1 MKTRW
6 LRPALGPTMLEPV
19 RPPSLAIDPISQLR
33 VEIEKPVGSGDWI
46 AVRDLLEAHPDAVAL
61 SGELTA
67 LYGEVLLRTGRSQA
81 AREWLTQGLLRLE
94 RRGERVSLRRVMNL
108 LGVSLF
114 ELGQLE
120 EAAAIL
126 EQVAE
131 LAWSNGDDLLVAK
144 ARNNLGTIAN
154 VRGQRDKAL
163 TLYQLAVPVYQRL
176 GSPSGLAE
184 CYHNMA
190 ITYRDSSALEQ
201 ADECERRA
209 IEFAHQA
216 GSRRLTALARLGR
229 AEISLRRGE
238 VSLAE
243 VGASHAASAFR
254 EAADPVGEGDALRLI
269 GVARTLQGKLDLAR
283 SALETALSLT
293 REHGAALNEAETLR
307 ALAEWAAAEGN
318 HDVARVHASGAVML
332 LERLGATEDAAAMQ
346 LWIKENLLEENH

>member
-1 MKTRW
+1 
-6 LRPALGPTMLEPV
+6 MLEPV
-19 RPPSLAIDPISQLR
+19 PDVSLLLDPIAQTR
-33 VEIEKPVGSGDWI
+33 TEIEKPAGDGDWN
-46 AVRDLLEAHPDAVAL
+46 AVRELLDGRPGVLAA

-67 LYGEVLLRTGRSQA
+67 LYGEVLLRTGRSHA
-81 AREWLTQGLLRLE
+81 AREWLAGALLQLE
-94 RRGERVSLRRVMNL
+94 HRGERVALRRVMNL
-108 LGVSLF
+108 LGVALF
-114 ELGQLE
+114 ELGLLE
-120 EAAAIL
+120 EAAGML

-131 LAWSNGDDLLVAK
+131 LAWSNGDDLLLAK

-154 VRGQRDKAL
+154 VRGQRDHAL

-190 ITYRDSSALEQ
+190 ITYRDAFALDR

-216 GSRRLTALARLGR
+216 GSRPLTALARLGR

-243 VGASHAASAFR
+243 AGATIAAAAFR
-254 EAADPVGEGDALRLI
+254 DAADPVGEGDALRLI

-283 SALETALSLT
+283 SALDTALALT

-307 ALAEWAAAEGN
+307 ALAEWAAASGD
-318 HDVARVHASGAVML
+318 HDIARAHATGAVAL
-332 LERLGATEDAAAMQ
+332 LERLGATEDAAAVK
-346 LWIKENLLEENH
+346 LWMREALGAGS

>member
-1 MKTRW
+1 LT
-6 LRPALGPTMLEPV
+6 PARREATPASPAPTPAAQPASPVPTPVARTSAAIPAPTQVDGIDYIEGDKLTLIYDGEKCIHARFCVTWGPKV
-19 RPPSLAIDPISQLR
+19 FLANVKGP
-33 VEIEKPVGSGDWI
+33 WI
-46 AVRDLLEAHPDAVAL
+46 APDAMDAEAQRAAGCVI
-61 SGELTA
+61 
-67 LYGEVLLRTGRSQA
+67 GRDYPGPVVDHA
-81 AREWLTQGLLRLE
+81 
-94 RRGERVSLRRVMNL
+94 V
-108 LGVSLF
+108 
-114 ELGQLE
+114 
-120 EAAAIL
+120 
-126 EQVAE
+126 
-131 LAWSNGDDLLVAK
+131 
-144 ARNNLGTIAN
+144 
-154 VRGQRDKAL
+154 QRDKAL

-190 ITYRDSSALEQ
+190 ITYRDASALEQ

-209 IEFAHQA
+209 IEFAHHA

-254 EAADPVGEGDALRLI
+254 DAADPVGEGDALRLI

-318 HDVARVHASGAVML
+318 HDVARVHASGAVTL

>member
-1 MKTRW
+1 
-6 LRPALGPTMLEPV
+6 MLEPI
-19 RPPSLAIDPISQLR
+19 PHASLAPDPVAQLR
-33 VEIEKPVGSGDWI
+33 TELETPMGAGDWS
-46 AVRDLLEAHPDAVAL
+46 AVRDVLAARPDALAA
-61 SGELTA
+61 SADLTA

-81 AREWLTQGLLRLE
+81 AREWLARALLQLE
-94 RRGERVSLRRVMNL
+94 HRGERVALRRVMNL
-108 LGVSLF
+108 LGIALF
-114 ELGQLE
+114 ELGLLE
-120 EAAAIL
+120 EADAIL

-131 LAWSNGDDLLVAK
+131 TAWSSGDDLLLAK
-144 ARNNLGTIAN
+144 ARNNLGLIAN
-154 VRGQRDKAL
+154 IRGQRDQAL

-176 GSPSGLAE
+176 GSPVGLAE

-190 ITYRDSSALEQ
+190 ITHRDSLALDR

-243 VGASHAASAFR
+243 AGASFAAAAFR
-254 EAADPVGEGDALRLI
+254 DAADPVGEGDALRLI
-269 GVARTLQGKLDLAR
+269 GLARTLQGKLSLAR
-283 SALETALSLT
+283 SALEQALALT

-318 HDVARVHASGAVML
+318 AEVARAHAEGAMIIL
-332 LERLGATEDAAAMQ
+332 QRLGAAEDAEAVHRWMQ
-346 LWIKENLLEENH
+346 DNLSRDLE

>member
-1 MKTRW
+1 M
-6 LRPALGPTMLEPV
+6 
-19 RPPSLAIDPISQLR
+19 
-33 VEIEKPVGSGDWI
+33 
-46 AVRDLLEAHPDAVAL
+46 
-61 SGELTA
+61 
-67 LYGEVLLRTGRSQA
+67 
-81 AREWLTQGLLRLE
+81 
-94 RRGERVSLRRVMNL
+94 
-108 LGVSLF
+108 
-114 ELGQLE
+114 
-120 EAAAIL
+120 
-126 EQVAE
+126 
-131 LAWSNGDDLLVAK
+131 
-144 ARNNLGTIAN
+144 
-154 VRGQRDKAL
+154 RGQRDKAL

-216 GSRRLTALARLGR
+216 GSRRVTALARLGR

-254 EAADPVGEGDALRLI
+254 DAADPVGEGDALRLI

-283 SALETALSLT
+283 SALEMALSLT

-318 HDVARVHASGAVML
+318 HDVARAHARSAVAL
-332 LERLGATEDAAAMQ
+332 LERLGAAEDAGAVL
-346 LWIKENLLEENH
+346 LWMEENLLPP

>member
-1 MKTRW
+1 
-6 LRPALGPTMLEPV
+6 MLEPL
-19 RPPSLAIDPISQLR
+19 PDASFQLDSLAQLR
-33 VEIEKPVGSGDWI
+33 TEIEKPVGAGDWNAVREVLATRLDALAGSGD
-46 AVRDLLEAHPDAVAL
+46 
-61 SGELTA
+61 LTA

-81 AREWLTQGLLRLE
+81 AREWLARALLQLE
-94 RRGERVSLRRVMNL
+94 GRGERVAFRQVMNL
-108 LGVSLF
+108 LGVALF
-114 ELGQLE
+114 ELGLLE
-120 EAAAIL
+120 EAATIL

-131 LAWSNGDDLLVAK
+131 VAWSNGDDLLLAK

-190 ITYRDSSALEQ
+190 ITHRDALALDR

-209 IEFAHQA
+209 IEFAHEA

-243 VGASHAASAFR
+243 AGATFAASAFR
-254 EAADPVGEGDALRLI
+254 EADDPIGEGDALRLI

-283 SALETALSLT
+283 SALETALALT

-318 HDVARVHASGAVML
+318 PDIARAHALGALTL
-332 LERLGATEDAAAMQ
+332 LGRLGALEDAAGVKLWMQ
-346 LWIKENLLEENH
+346 ENLPAEDH